1 VKHKFEWLAYPILAS
16 DQKRILAQ
24 TVSKLWEPTIIDSL
38 NCDKEHLPQYLPNIR
53 RRRALDE
60 KIIVRRI
67 RL

>member
-1 VKHKFEWLAYPILAS
+1 MAYPILAS

-38 NCDKEHLPQYLPNIR
+38 NCDKEHLPQYLPNS
-53 RRRALDE
+53 RRRALDD
-60 KIIVRRI
+60 KIIVPRI